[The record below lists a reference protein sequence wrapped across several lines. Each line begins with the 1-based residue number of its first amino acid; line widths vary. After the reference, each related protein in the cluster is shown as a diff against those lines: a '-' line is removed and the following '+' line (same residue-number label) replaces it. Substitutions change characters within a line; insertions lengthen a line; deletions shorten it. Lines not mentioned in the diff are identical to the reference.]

1 MGWILNEQTVSE
13 QMRTFQ
19 DNNVPS
25 PAPHERGVALIVIIL
40 IMTFLLVIGLV
51 LVTVTSTGTRVAG
64 NIRTQQ
70 LAFNAAEAG
79 FDASWRAINDSFSAE
94 LWTTFDGH
102 YVNEPV
108 GFDDPMSDVYF
119 RKLTDQQILDY
130 IDPNE
135 DGIADVNNVLF
146 CRQQYVTDAVGVL
159 DPRYTY
165 TCFLIDDEAAG
176 GIPDAADV
184 LLVCIG
190 TAGIG
195 DTMTTSRIEVE
206 LAVEL
211 SGI

>member
-1 MGWILNEQTVSE
+1 MQTIH
-13 QMRTFQ
+13 

-25 PAPHERGVALIVIIL
+25 PAPHERGVALIIIIL

-51 LVTVTSTGTRVAG
+51 LVTITSTGTRVAG

-70 LAFNAAEAG
+70 MAFNAAEAG
-79 FDASWRAINDSFSAE
+79 FDACWRAVNDAFSAE
-94 LWTTFDGH
+94 LWSTFDGH

-108 GFDDPMSDVYF
+108 GFDDPMSDFYF
-119 RKLTDQQILDY
+119 RKLTDQQILNY
-130 IDPNE
+130 VDPNE

-146 CRQQYVTDAVGVL
+146 CRQQYVTDAGGVL

-176 GIPDAADV
+176 GVPDAGDV

-190 TAGIG
+190 TAGTG
-195 DTMTTSRIEVE
+195 DTITTSRIEVE
-206 LAVEL
+206 LAIEL